1 SLSSKEITPQLS
13 VNYLAIL
20 QARLQAKGFKF
31 QAKGSRL
38 QAEGSDVD
46 MTKHGEGR
54 TLLMQKLLVI
64 QLLNHVNVFNS
75 TLSRLVLVDIKFD
88 DEVHALLLLS
98 SLPESWKTSGEYSNY
113 LLSAEDEGRGRKQDR
128 GLKQNRGRSKSKK
141 RASKEKEVHIEVGD
155 YDDALLERF
164 RLRSNKVRLV
174 DDKTLDIAGIQDV
187 VLKTSFGQ
195 ASETSSERLLKGHQR
210 LGHMSGK
217 GMKIIALKGRIPD
230 LQKSVVG
237 FCETCVLGKQ
247 KKADPVTMLPL
258 LMTTVGRAKSMRL
271 HAGHPKM
278 FWEDSIN
285 MTTYLINQGPFVPLG
300 FRIPEKEWQ
309 GKEVRKAKPDTLKN
323 PKKHWGN
330 GIDVVVLVD
339 SIRAISECF
348 ANTTYG
354 FFLGKKVAYPVVA
367 NYVRNTWGKYRLV
380 CLIFSSSTGLFSFQ
394 ISSMDGLDAMLEKG
408 PWFIQNNPL
417 ILKKWHPDENLLK
430 EDVNTV
436 PIWVKLHG
444 IPVTAFSKDCLSAIA
459 TKLAMPKITRES
471 RYTCNVHVE
480 YEWKPPRCS
489 SCKIFGHIHEECPKN
504 TSAGEKKTVKKPSQT
519 SRGILVGSKMGF
531 KPHTEYRPVLKKST
545 ASSSDNKKKGAEPTT
560 EVSNSN
566 PFDVLNSVDNDVEFV
581 PMGGLLIWKFED
593 LLTSGQAILV
603 DKAGNPLKKEEL
615 LGEYDSEDEVASVDN
630 DMPRSMAY
638 ERVGFFTQILLE
650 QWKDSYSKGDYD
662 DDPYDDDMYDGQ
674 DLSNELHA
682 ICDNLDIHV

>member
-1 SLSSKEITPQLS
+1 MAEDRKIKIDKFDGHYFGFLKIQIED
-13 VNYLAIL
+13 YLYQKKL
-20 QARLQAKGFKF
+20 HEPLVKAKPAGMK
-31 QAKGSRL
+31 
-38 QAEGSDVD
+38 AEDW
-46 MTKHGEGR
+46 
-54 TLLMQKLLVI
+54 TLLDRQALGVVKLSLAKKIAYNVVKEKTIYGLIKALSNMYEKPSMSKKMFFIRQLVNTKI
-64 QLLNHVNVFNS
+64 KEGTSITDHVNVFNS
-75 TLSRLVLVDIKFD
+75 ILSRLVLVDIKFD

-98 SLPESWKTSGEYSNY
+98 LLPESWEYIRRKTSGEYSNS
-113 LLSAEDEGRGRKQDR
+113 LLSAEDKGRGRKQDR

-141 RASKEKEVHIEVGD
+141 RGQTKNRQDIMCWNCNQKGHFQNQCLKPLASKEKEVHMEVGD
-155 YDDALLERF
+155 YDDGLRGSGYALVSWTL
-164 RLRSNKVRLV
+164 KDVRYIPGLKRILISV
-174 DDKTLDIAGIQDV
+174 GQLDE
-187 VLKTSFGQ
+187 K
-195 ASETSSERLLKGHQR
+195 
-210 LGHMSGK
+210 
-217 GMKIIALKGRIPD
+217 
-230 LQKSVVG
+230 
-237 FCETCVLGKQ
+237 
-247 KKADPVTMLPL
+247 
-258 LMTTVGRAKSMRL
+258 
-271 HAGHPKM
+271 
-278 FWEDSIN
+278 
-285 MTTYLINQGPFVPLG
+285 GPFVPLG

-309 GKEVRKAKPDTLKN
+309 GKEVRKAKPDTLKTLKSTGEKIIVRVVLLRITTKVN
-323 PKKHWGN
+323 CIPNLFFVIINYHPPDKSSYANITVKPSGKKVNVRTLFTPGGN
-330 GIDVVVLVD
+330 GIDVAVLVD
-339 SIRAISECF
+339 SISAISECF

-380 CLIFSSSTGLFSFQ
+380 CLIFSSSTRLFSFQ
-394 ISSMDGLDAMLEKG
+394 ISSMDGLDVMLENG

-459 TKLAMPKITRES
+459 TKLGTPLMHESYTSDMCMQILGES

-581 PMGGLLIWKFED
+581 PMGGLLIW
-593 LLTSGQAILV
+593 
-603 DKAGNPLKKEEL
+603 
-615 LGEYDSEDEVASVDN
+615 
-630 DMPRSMAY
+630 
-638 ERVGFFTQILLE
+638 
-650 QWKDSYSKGDYD
+650 
-662 DDPYDDDMYDGQ
+662 
-674 DLSNELHA
+674 
-682 ICDNLDIHV
+682 